1 MIEDSF
7 FRSMSLTED
16 LGEPLR
22 FAHYQPTRRAA
33 PTLAAVM
40 HPGKATMII
49 APYGSGK
56 SLAAGVAALAVRN
69 QPRDRE
75 VLGRIIPAIDE
86 IDPELGR
93 EMRARS
99 ISSDEGAVVALSG
112 YVADPLAAIAAAIG
126 MTKAPRTVEGFGK
139 ALREGGWNHVS
150 IIWDEFGRHLE
161 GIVGEGRPDEL
172 DLLQR
177 LAERCARASDPTM
190 SLTLLLHQNLLSYA
204 SRLNETTRS
213 EWRKV
218 EGRFAI
224 VRMIEDS
231 QEIYQL
237 VAQVVAGLRPDS
249 PRDKVPAEV
258 VRRARDARWLDGMEK
273 PQAVEKV
280 LADVR
285 PLTAGALQVLPTLVA
300 RVGQNERSLFTFLRE
315 VDLSHTVGIEE
326 VYTAFADALRS
337 DVGIGG
343 AYRRWL
349 ETESARSRAKDMLQR
364 EVLAAACL
372 LQLGSSGE
380 RRRLPRSVLEL
391 SVMRPGVRSDS
402 ITEAIDSLLH
412 ANLLLWR
419 RHNDDIAVWHGA
431 DIDVALRVKEERE
444 RQAIG
449 FDLRE
454 FLDDRFPAPHLRA
467 PGHNARFGVNR
478 FFSGSYVTTPEI
490 DQGGGEAI
498 EPRVNYVLAYT
509 RADIEVARAAARQV
523 GQSGRIVVVPTRPL
537 EVESAAIELVALE
550 ALKADR
556 DFLASD
562 PMVISELDELQS
574 VAFEQLAT
582 LLRSLLDP
590 RGLTA
595 EWWAEGKC
603 LPVSSDRPASMAASA
618 LLDSWYRL
626 TPGIANE
633 QLMRERASRT
643 MQTARVRVVG
653 ALLEH
658 HDRERLGYG
667 VGERSAESSIYRTV
681 LERTG
686 VHRECET
693 AGWRIADPDEIE
705 DEGLREAW
713 SEIAWFFRSPTLSR
727 GKPLSQLVQ
736 KLSSPPHG
744 VPKAVLPLLIAAGYK
759 RFARTVAVYKD
770 GIYLPDLL
778 GFQFDQLI
786 TIPDDVAVR
795 VEQPDLKLINYLR
808 ELSYA
813 FTHEHPGADVELFR
827 SAHDAVGRWR
837 AGVPDGSKR
846 TQKLDSAA
854 KALLRA
860 IDSEKDPV
868 DLFLTA
874 IPRAFGAVGP
884 DSSIIASLERAR
896 IRIDG
901 LADEFAIEAMATME
915 ESFRAHGA
923 ASGLLDAVRSWACCF
938 DIRAMEARG
947 DLRISDKAV
956 LRKAVET
963 ANGRFSPKS
972 FAASLSSI
980 LLQRGLDK
988 WDDRTAVQF
997 RAALRET
1004 RERLEA
1010 AALDTARP
1018 GEELRPIIT
1027 ARLEELKSL
1036 LAQLDDNS
1044 EQSPPGL
1051 KNCGGV
1057 L

>member
-22 FAHYQPTRRAA
+22 FAHYQPTRRAT
-33 PTLAAVM
+33 PVLAAVM
-40 HPGKATMII
+40 QAGKATMVI

-69 QPRDRE
+69 QPQDRE
-75 VLGRIIPAIDE
+75 VVGRIIPSIDE
-86 IDPELGR
+86 VDPELGR
-93 EMRARS
+93 ELRERS
-99 ISSDEGAVVALSG
+99 ESSDKGAVVALSG
-112 YVADPLAAIAAAIG
+112 YVADPLAAITESLG
-126 MTKAPRTVEGFGK
+126 TTRVPRTVEGLGK
-139 ALREGGWNHVS
+139 ALRDGGWDHVA

-161 GIVGEGRPDEL
+161 GLVSEGRPDEL
-172 DLLQR
+172 DVLQR
-177 LAERCARASDPTM
+177 LAERCARASGPTM

-213 EWRKV
+213 EWKKV
-218 EGRFAI
+218 EGRFTV

-237 VAQVVAGLRPDS
+237 VGQVVAGLRPAA
-249 PRDKVPAEV
+249 PKEKVPSEV
-258 VRRARDARWLDGMEK
+258 VRRVREARWLDG
-273 PQAVEKV
+273 VEEQRRVEQV
-280 LADVR
+280 LADAR

-315 VDLSHTVGIEE
+315 VDLSHTIGIEE

-349 ETESARSRAKDMLQR
+349 ETESARSRAKDTLQR
-364 EVLAAACL
+364 ELLAAACL

-380 RRRLPRSVLEL
+380 RCRLPRSVLEL
-391 SVMRPGVRSDS
+391 SVLRPGISDR
-402 ITEAIDSLLH
+402 TVTAAVDALLD

-419 RHNDDIAVWHGA
+419 RHNDDVAVWHGA

-449 FDLRE
+449 FDLRR
-454 FLDDRFPAPHLRA
+454 FLDDRFPAPNLRA
-467 PGHNARFGVNR
+467 SGHNARLGVNR
-478 FFSGSYVTTPEI
+478 FFSGSYVTAAELDRGAPEP
-490 DQGGGEAI
+490 I
-498 EPRVNYVLAYT
+498 EPQVNYVLART
-509 RADIEVARAAARQV
+509 RIDIEAARGAAELAAQR
-523 GQSGRIVVVPTRPL
+523 GRIIVVPTRPL

-556 DFLASD
+556 DFVASD
-562 PMVISELDELQS
+562 PMVTTELDELQS

-595 EWWAEGKC
+595 EWWAEGRR
-603 LPVSSDRPASMAASA
+603 LPVSGDRPASMAASA

-633 QLMRERASRT
+633 QLMRDRASRT

-658 HDRERLGYG
+658 HDRERLGYDA
-667 VGERSAESSIYRTV
+667 GERSAESSIYRTV

-686 VHRECET
+686 LHRSGG
-693 AGWRIADPDEIE
+693 AGGWRIADPDEIE

-713 SEIAWFFRSPTLSR
+713 SEIAWFFRSPTTSR
-727 GKPLSQLVQ
+727 GKPLSQLVE

-744 VPKAVLPLLIAAGYK
+744 VPKAVLPILIAAGYK
-759 RFARTVAVYKD
+759 RFARTVALYKE
-770 GIYLPDLL
+770 GVYLPDLL

-786 TIPDDVAVR
+786 TMPEGIAVR

-813 FTHEHPGADVELFR
+813 FTHEHPSVDSELFR
-827 SAHDAVGRWR
+827 TAHDSIIRWR

-846 TQKLDSAA
+846 TQKLDAAA

-860 IDSEKDPV
+860 IDGEKDPV
-868 DLFLTA
+868 DLFLVA
-874 IPRAFGAVGP
+874 IPRAFGTVGA
-884 DSSIIASLERAR
+884 DSSIIAALERTR
-896 IRIDG
+896 IQIDG
-901 LADEFAIEAMATME
+901 LADEFAVEAMTTVE
-915 ESFRAHGA
+915 EAFRAHGA
-923 ASGLLDAVRSWACCF
+923 ASGLLDAVRNWARCF
-938 DIRAMEARG
+938 DLRAMDARG

-980 LLQRGLDK
+980 LLQRGLDR
-988 WDDRTAVQF
+988 WDDRTAVHF

-1004 RERLEA
+1004 RERLET
-1010 AALDTARP
+1010 AALDTAQP
-1018 GEELRPIIT
+1018 GEELRPIIS
-1027 ARLEELKSL
+1027 ARLTELQAL
-1036 LAQLDDNS
+1036 LEQIDAASENS
-1044 EQSPPGL
+1044 TSGM
-1051 KNCGGV
+1051 KNCGGG